1 MGEYRVV
8 ESKLS
13 TSSTVIH
20 AVPPPSAGKAHI
32 VLRNHVS
39 PTSLLH
45 PIGVGNYT
53 IPDTSA
59 GCSSRVVP
67 INHETVVALQGAN
80 VLHDRSYRPS
90 SLNPFP
96 PFLLMLGSRRTCIV
110 LPRVIPVRDRVSLP
124 LGQIHAFADPTLLPN
139 TSRMKTHARHGTE
152 NEKKL
157 ASATWSITEP

>member
-1 MGEYRVV
+1 MGEYRVG

-20 AVPPPSAGKAHI
+20 AVPPPSAGKARI
-32 VLRNHVS
+32 VPRNHVS

-45 PIGVGNYT
+45 PIGAGNYT

-59 GCSSRVVP
+59 GCSSRGVP

-96 PFLLMLGSRRTCIV
+96 PFLLLLGSRHTHR
-110 LPRVIPVRDRVSLP
+110 
-124 LGQIHAFADPTLLPN
+124 FASSNPCSGSSFTPTRPN
-139 TSRMKTHARHGTE
+139 TCFCGSDFVPQHIQK
-152 NEKKL
+152 
-157 ASATWSITEP
+157 